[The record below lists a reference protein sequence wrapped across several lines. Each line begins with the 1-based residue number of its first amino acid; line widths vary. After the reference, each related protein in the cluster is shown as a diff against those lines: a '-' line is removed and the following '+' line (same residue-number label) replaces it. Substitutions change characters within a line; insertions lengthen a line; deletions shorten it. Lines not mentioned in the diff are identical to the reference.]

1 MQHRLLFL
9 LQKEYKMAKAKVL
22 IDDTEEEII
31 KNALDVD
38 DMNEVNINVTRKK
51 KTGFLGTYSIVFHDS
66 VKTLSKMNLKPN
78 AYKIVMYLFGIIE
91 MGNILVNFSQKKI
104 ADDLG
109 LQPSNVSR
117 AFKELFDK
125 KVLIKDSEDGHV
137 YLNSNLC
144 TMGVPKNFDQKRMKS
159 LQKSNIETED
169 FKNQINLFSPTNTTK
184 IKTNDKKVIKKKEKE
199 NVLEFP
205 MQNDWVDI
213 E

>member
-1 MQHRLLFL
+1 
-9 LQKEYKMAKAKVL
+9 MAKAKVL
-22 IDDTEEEII
+22 IDDTEEAII

-91 MGNILVNFSQKKI
+91 MGTILVNFSQKKI

-169 FKNQINLFSPTNTTK
+169 FKNQINLFTPTNTTK

-199 NVLEFP
+199 KEKENVLEFP

>member
-1 MQHRLLFL
+1 
-9 LQKEYKMAKAKVL
+9 MAKAKVL
-22 IDDTEEEII
+22 INDTDEAVI
-31 KNALDVD
+31 KNALDVE

-125 KVLIKDSEDGHV
+125 GVLIKDSEDGHV
-137 YLNSNLC
+137 YLKSNLC
-144 TMGVPKNFDQKRMKS
+144 TMGVPKNFDQKRKKS

-169 FKNQINLFSPTNTTK
+169 FKNQINLFTPTNTAK

>member
-1 MQHRLLFL
+1 
-9 LQKEYKMAKAKVL
+9 MAKAKVL
-22 IDDTEEEII
+22 IDDTEEAII

-144 TMGVPKNFDQKRMKS
+144 TMGVPKNFDKKRMKS
-159 LQKSNIETED
+159 LQKSNIETKD
-169 FKNQINLFSPTNTTK
+169 FKNQINLFTHTNTTK
-184 IKTNDKKVIKKKEKE
+184 IKTNDKKVIKEKEEEKE

-205 MQNDWVDI
+205 KNDCF

>member
-1 MQHRLLFL
+1 
-9 LQKEYKMAKAKVL
+9 MAKAKVL
-22 IDDTEEEII
+22 INDTDEAVI
-31 KNALDVD
+31 KNALDVE

-125 KVLIKDSEDGHV
+125 GVLIKDSEDGHV

-159 LQKSNIETED
+159 LQKSNVETED
-169 FKNQINLFSPTNTTK
+169 FKNQINLFTPTNTTK
-184 IKTNDKKVIKKKEKE
+184 IKTNDKKVIKKETKE

>member
-1 MQHRLLFL
+1 
-9 LQKEYKMAKAKVL
+9 MAKAKVL
-22 IDDTEEEII
+22 INDTDEAVI
-31 KNALDVD
+31 KNALDVE

-125 KVLIKDSEDGHV
+125 GVLIKDSEDGHV

-144 TMGVPKNFDQKRMKS
+144 TMGVPKNFDKKRMKS

-169 FKNQINLFSPTNTTK
+169 FKNQINLFTPTNTAK

>member
-1 MQHRLLFL
+1 
-9 LQKEYKMAKAKVL
+9 MAKAKVL
-22 IDDTEEEII
+22 INDTDEAVI
-31 KNALDVD
+31 KNALDVE

-125 KVLIKDSEDGHV
+125 GVLIKDSEDGHV

-169 FKNQINLFSPTNTTK
+169 FKNQINLFTPANTAK

>member
-1 MQHRLLFL
+1 
-9 LQKEYKMAKAKVL
+9 MAKAKVL
-22 IDDTEEEII
+22 INDTDEAVI
-31 KNALDVD
+31 KNALDVE

-117 AFKELFDK
+117 AFKELF
-125 KVLIKDSEDGHV
+125 ED
-137 YLNSNLC
+137 
-144 TMGVPKNFDQKRMKS
+144 RKS
-159 LQKSNIETED
+159 
-169 FKNQINLFSPTNTTK
+169 
-184 IKTNDKKVIKKKEKE
+184 V
-199 NVLEFP
+199 V
-205 MQNDWVDI
+205 
-213 E
+213 

>member
-1 MQHRLLFL
+1 
-9 LQKEYKMAKAKVL
+9 MAKAKVL
-22 IDDTEEEII
+22 IDDTEEAII

-169 FKNQINLFSPTNTTK
+169 FKTQINLFTPTNTTK

>member
-1 MQHRLLFL
+1 
-9 LQKEYKMAKAKVL
+9 MAKAKVL
-22 IDDTEEEII
+22 IDDTEEAII

-184 IKTNDKKVIKKKEKE
+184 IKNNDKKVIKKKEKE

>member
-1 MQHRLLFL
+1 
-9 LQKEYKMAKAKVL
+9 MAKAKVL
-22 IDDTEEEII
+22 INDTDEAVI
-31 KNALDVD
+31 KNALDVE

-125 KVLIKDSEDGHV
+125 GVLIKDSEDGHV

-144 TMGVPKNFDQKRMKS
+144 TMGVPKNFDQKRMQN
-159 LQKSNIETED
+159 LQKSNVETED
-169 FKNQINLFSPTNTTK
+169 FKNQINLFTPTNTTK
-184 IKTNDKKVIKKKEKE
+184 IKTNDKKVIKKETKE

>member
-1 MQHRLLFL
+1 
-9 LQKEYKMAKAKVL
+9 MAKAKVL
-22 IDDTEEEII
+22 INDTDEAVI
-31 KNALDVD
+31 KNALDVE
-38 DMNEVNINVTRKK
+38 DMNEVSINVTRKK

-125 KVLIKDSEDGHV
+125 GVLIKDSEDGHV

-169 FKNQINLFSPTNTTK
+169 FKNQINLFTPTNTAK

>member
-1 MQHRLLFL
+1 
-9 LQKEYKMAKAKVL
+9 MAKAKVL
-22 IDDTEEEII
+22 INDTDEAVI
-31 KNALDVD
+31 KNALDVE

-125 KVLIKDSEDGHV
+125 GVLIKDSEDGHV

-169 FKNQINLFSPTNTTK
+169 FKNQINLFTPTNTAK

-205 MQNDWVDI
+205 MQYDWVDI

>member
-1 MQHRLLFL
+1 
-9 LQKEYKMAKAKVL
+9 MAKAKVL
-22 IDDTEEEII
+22 INDTDEAVI
-31 KNALDVD
+31 KNALDVE

-91 MGNILVNFSQKKI
+91 MGNILVKFSQKNI

-125 KVLIKDSEDGHV
+125 GVLIKDSEDGHV

-169 FKNQINLFSPTNTTK
+169 FKNQINLFTPTNTAK

>member
-1 MQHRLLFL
+1 
-9 LQKEYKMAKAKVL
+9 MAKAKVL
-22 IDDTEEEII
+22 IDDTEEAII

-117 AFKELFDK
+117 AFKELFEK

-169 FKNQINLFSPTNTTK
+169 FKNQINLFTPTNTTK

-199 NVLEFP
+199 KENVLEFP

>member
-1 MQHRLLFL
+1 
-9 LQKEYKMAKAKVL
+9 MAKAKVL
-22 IDDTEEEII
+22 INDTDEAVI
-31 KNALDVD
+31 KNALDVE

-125 KVLIKDSEDGHV
+125 GVLIKDSEDGHV

-169 FKNQINLFSPTNTTK
+169 FKNQINLFTPTNTAK
-184 IKTNDKKVIKKKEKE
+184 IKTNDKKVIKKKEKV

>member
-1 MQHRLLFL
+1 
-9 LQKEYKMAKAKVL
+9 MAKAKVL
-22 IDDTEEEII
+22 INDTDEAVI
-31 KNALDVD
+31 KNALDVE

-125 KVLIKDSEDGHV
+125 RVLIKDSEDGHV

-169 FKNQINLFSPTNTTK
+169 FKNQINLFTPTNTAK

>member
-1 MQHRLLFL
+1 
-9 LQKEYKMAKAKVL
+9 MAKAKVL
-22 IDDTEEEII
+22 IDDTEEAII

-144 TMGVPKNFDQKRMKS
+144 TMGVPKNFDKKRMKS
-159 LQKSNIETED
+159 LQKSNIETKD
-169 FKNQINLFSPTNTTK
+169 FKNQINLFTHTNTTK
-184 IKTNDKKVIKKKEKE
+184 IKTNDKKIIKEKEEEKE

-205 MQNDWVDI
+205 KNDCF

>member
-1 MQHRLLFL
+1 
-9 LQKEYKMAKAKVL
+9 MAKAKVL
-22 IDDTEEEII
+22 INDTDEAVI
-31 KNALDVD
+31 KNVLDVE

-125 KVLIKDSEDGHV
+125 GVLIKDSEDGHV

-169 FKNQINLFSPTNTTK
+169 FKNQINLFTPTNTAK

>member
-1 MQHRLLFL
+1 
-9 LQKEYKMAKAKVL
+9 MAKAKVL
-22 IDDTEEEII
+22 IDDTEEAII

-125 KVLIKDSEDGHV
+125 GVLIKDSEDGHV

-159 LQKSNIETED
+159 LQRSNVETED
-169 FKNQINLFSPTNTTK
+169 FKNQINLFTPTNTTK
-184 IKTNDKKVIKKKEKE
+184 IKTNDKKVIKKETKE

>member
-1 MQHRLLFL
+1 
-9 LQKEYKMAKAKVL
+9 MAKAKVL
-22 IDDTEEEII
+22 INDTEEAVI
-31 KNALDVD
+31 KNALDVE

-169 FKNQINLFSPTNTTK
+169 FKNQINLFTPTNTAK

>member
-22 IDDTEEEII
+22 IDDTEEAII

-205 MQNDWVDI
+205 MQNDWIDI

>member
-1 MQHRLLFL
+1 
-9 LQKEYKMAKAKVL
+9 MAKAKVL
-22 IDDTEEEII
+22 INDTDEAVI
-31 KNALDVD
+31 KNALDVE

-125 KVLIKDSEDGHV
+125 GVLIKDSEDGHV

-169 FKNQINLFSPTNTTK
+169 FKNQINLFTPTNTTK
-184 IKTNDKKVIKKKEKE
+184 IKTNDKKIIKKETKE

>member
-1 MQHRLLFL
+1 
-9 LQKEYKMAKAKVL
+9 MAKAKVL
-22 IDDTEEEII
+22 IDDTEEAII

-38 DMNEVNINVTRKK
+38 DMNELNINVTRKK

-144 TMGVPKNFDQKRMKS
+144 TMGVPKNFDKKRMKS
-159 LQKSNIETED
+159 LQKSNIETKD
-169 FKNQINLFSPTNTTK
+169 FKNQINLFTHTNTTK
-184 IKTNDKKVIKKKEKE
+184 IKTNDKKIIKEKEEEKE

-205 MQNDWVDI
+205 KNDCF

>member
-1 MQHRLLFL
+1 
-9 LQKEYKMAKAKVL
+9 MAKAKVL
-22 IDDTEEEII
+22 INDTDEAVI
-31 KNALDVD
+31 KNALDVE

-125 KVLIKDSEDGHV
+125 GVLIKDSEDGHV

-169 FKNQINLFSPTNTTK
+169 FKNQINLFTPTNTAK
-184 IKTNDKKVIKKKEKE
+184 IKTNDKKVIKKETKE

>member
-22 IDDTEEEII
+22 IDDTEEAII

-205 MQNDWVDI
+205 RQNDWVDI

>member
-1 MQHRLLFL
+1 
-9 LQKEYKMAKAKVL
+9 
-22 IDDTEEEII
+22 
-31 KNALDVD
+31 
-38 DMNEVNINVTRKK
+38 
-51 KTGFLGTYSIVFHDS
+51 
-66 VKTLSKMNLKPN
+66 
-78 AYKIVMYLFGIIE
+78 MYLFGIIE

-144 TMGVPKNFDQKRMKS
+144 TMGVPKNFDKKRMKS
-159 LQKSNIETED
+159 LQKSNIETKD
-169 FKNQINLFSPTNTTK
+169 FKNQINLFTHTNTTK
-184 IKTNDKKVIKKKEKE
+184 IKTNDKKVIKEKEEEKE

-205 MQNDWVDI
+205 KNDCF

>member
-22 IDDTEEEII
+22 IDDTEEAII

-184 IKTNDKKVIKKKEKE
+184 IKTNDKKVIKKKE

>member
-1 MQHRLLFL
+1 
-9 LQKEYKMAKAKVL
+9 MAKAKVL
-22 IDDTEEEII
+22 IDDTEEAII

-169 FKNQINLFSPTNTTK
+169 FKNQINLFTPTNTTK

-199 NVLEFP
+199 KENVLEFP

>member
-1 MQHRLLFL
+1 
-9 LQKEYKMAKAKVL
+9 MAKAKVL
-22 IDDTEEEII
+22 INDTDEAVI
-31 KNALDVD
+31 KNALDVE

-125 KVLIKDSEDGHV
+125 GVLIKDSEDGHV

-169 FKNQINLFSPTNTTK
+169 FKNQINLFTPTNTAK

-205 MQNDWVDI
+205 MQSDWVDI